1 MTSFEDRIREAR
13 PQLSPSLKRLGDF
26 LLDAHIQASFLTAT
40 ELAHT
45 LDIDPATVVRFSQR
59 LGYPGYPE
67 LQREIREKVRHE
79 LLDEHPTLPDTPA
92 AAAGAALAGAIRH
105 LDLVRRAFPFEAAE
119 KLLAALDEVERVI
132 ILSEE
137 TALAAAEIL
146 AGWLEAAGYTV
157 HLAGRSPTGLA
168 RAIAGAGKNDLVLA
182 AEVSEE
188 TPFVAR
194 ALAEA
199 HARGLR
205 TAALVGAPSLEAARH
220 ADILLAVHASPEPAL
235 GQLVL
240 VASVYALCQMLAQA
254 RPGRFLAA
262 AERVGQLTRRLGT
275 DSSLREKSAVRPRKG
290 ATARETE
297 SAGR

>member
-1 MTSFEDRIREAR
+1 MTSFEDRIRDAH

-26 LLDAHIQASFLTAT
+26 LLDSYIQASFLTAT

-67 LQREIREKVRHE
+67 LQREIREKVRRE
-79 LLDEHPTLPDTPA
+79 LLAEHPIVPDTPA
-92 AAAGAALAGAIRH
+92 EAAATALAGAVRH

-132 ILSEE
+132 VLSEE
-137 TALAAAEIL
+137 SALAAAEIL
-146 AGWLEAAGYTV
+146 TGWLEAAGYSV
-157 HLAGRSPTGLA
+157 HLAGSSPTELA
-168 RAIAGAGKNDLVLA
+168 RAIAGAGKGDLVLA
-182 AEVSEE
+182 TEVSEE

-199 HARGLR
+199 RARKVL
-205 TAALVGAPSLEAARH
+205 TAALVGAPSLEAARY
-220 ADILLAVHASPEPAL
+220 ADILLSVHASPEPAL
-235 GQLVL
+235 GQLML

-262 AERVGQLTRRLGT
+262 AERVGQLTRRLGS
-275 DSSLREKSAVRPRKG
+275 DASSRDKNVIRPRRG
-290 ATARETE
+290 AAAREEE
-297 SAGR
+297 SVG